1 MRVPWVGR
9 TGIREGDATD
19 PLNPVVLDRGSTF
32 GFSDVTFLGQYR
44 FFNDKKTQT
53 EAAVLLGVKVRV
65 IARNLEAKRITMA
78 SWLGLPS
85 SADAGRRASPCGA
98 PTDC

>member
-1 MRVPWVGR
+1 LS
-9 TGIREGDATD
+9 DAT
-19 PLNPVVLDRGSTF
+19 LINAA
-32 GFSDVTFLGQYR
+32 VTGNEGVQYR

-65 IARNLEAKRITMA
+65 IAQIRTRNLEAKRITMA
-78 SWLGLPS
+78 SWRGLPS